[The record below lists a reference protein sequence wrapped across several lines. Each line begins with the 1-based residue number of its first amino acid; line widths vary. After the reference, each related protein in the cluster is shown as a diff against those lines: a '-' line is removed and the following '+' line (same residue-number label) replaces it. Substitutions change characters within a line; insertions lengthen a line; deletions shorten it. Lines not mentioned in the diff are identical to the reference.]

1 MKTAKEME
9 AMTVSEI
16 TQRFNAGSFIAPI
29 LQSRRDERIV
39 LPSRA
44 GLVPKY
50 DLDSQ
55 R

>member
-1 MKTAKEME
+1 ME
-9 AMTVSEI
+9 GVTVLEI
-16 TQRFNAGSFIAPI
+16 AQRFNAGSFIAPI

-39 LPSRA
+39 LSSRT
-44 GLVPKY
+44 GLVLKC

>member
-1 MKTAKEME
+1 ME
-9 AMTVSEI
+9 AI
-16 TQRFNAGSFIAPI
+16 TPLKVARRFNAGSFIARL
-29 LQSRRDERIV
+29 LQSHWDERNH
-39 LPSRA
+39 LSSRA